1 MDYTSRLK
9 LPRYAG
15 TDAAD
20 LAKGYNV
27 AADRLE
33 AVIGPGLMTYP
44 LTDGKRGAL
53 PAGAKTPCL
62 ILVPGNGEL
71 WYEDGSTP
79 NGDMSSDEPGEPDGP
94 QEGAGPTVGGPQGG
108 GGGADES

>member
-20 LAKGYNV
+20 LTTGYNV

-53 PAGAKTPCL
+53 PAGAKTLCL
-62 ILVPGNGEL
+62 IYVPGKGEL

-79 NGDMSSDEPGEPDGP
+79 NGDMSSDEQGDPDSAAPWPGASDE
-94 QEGAGPTVGGPQGG
+94 AK
-108 GGGADES
+108 GGGADV

>member
-20 LAKGYNV
+20 LTRGYNV

-33 AVIGPGLMTYP
+33 A
-44 LTDGKRGAL
+44 
-53 PAGAKTPCL
+53 AGARLRKERHGRGLEDCR
-62 ILVPGNGEL
+62 VGEK
-71 WYEDGSTP
+71 
-79 NGDMSSDEPGEPDGP
+79 
-94 QEGAGPTVGGPQGG
+94 
-108 GGGADES
+108 

>member
-20 LAKGYNV
+20 LTKGYNV

-33 AVIGPGLMTYP
+33 AVIGQGLMTYP
-44 LTDGKRGAL
+44 VTDGKRGAL
-53 PAGAKTPCL
+53 PVGAKTPCL
-62 ILVPGNGEL
+62 ILVPATGEL
-71 WYEDGSTP
+71 WYEDGATP
-79 NGDMSSDEPGEPDGP
+79 NGDTSSDEQGVPDGP

-108 GGGADES
+108 GGADES

>member
-33 AVIGPGLMTYP
+33 AVVGQGLMTYP

-62 ILVPGNGEL
+62 ILVPATGEL
-71 WYEDGSTP
+71 WYEDGATP
-79 NGDMSSDEPGEPDGP
+79 NGDTSSDGP

-108 GGGADES
+108 GGADES

>member
-1 MDYTSRLK
+1 MDYTSRLR

-20 LAKGYNV
+20 LTKGYNV

-33 AVIGPGLMTYP
+33 AVVGQGLMTYP

-62 ILVPGNGEL
+62 ILVLATGEL
-71 WYEDGSTP
+71 WHEDGTTPTGDTST
-79 NGDMSSDEPGEPDGP
+79 SDEPGAPDGP
-94 QEGAGPTVGGPQGG
+94 QEGAAPTGGGPQGG
-108 GGGADES
+108 GGADES

>member
-1 MDYTSRLK
+1 MDYTSRLG

-20 LAKGYNV
+20 LTRGYNV

-62 ILVPGNGEL
+62 IVVLSKGEI

-79 NGDMSSDEPGEPDGP
+79 NGDASSSDEPGDPDSAAP
-94 QEGAGPTVGGPQGG
+94 WPGASDEAK
-108 GGGADES
+108 GGGADV

>member
-1 MDYTSRLK
+1 MDYTSRLR

-20 LAKGYNV
+20 LTSGYNV

-33 AVIGPGLMTYP
+33 AVLGPGLMTYP

-53 PAGAKTPCL
+53 PAGAKVPCL
-62 ILVPGNGEL
+62 ILVPATGEL
-71 WYEDGSTP
+71 WHEDGSTP
-79 NGDMSSDEPGEPDGP
+79 NGDLSADEPGVPDGP
-94 QEGAGPTVGGPQGG
+94 QEGAGPAGGGPQGG
-108 GGGADES
+108 GGADE

>member
-33 AVIGPGLMTYP
+33 AVVGQGLMTYP
-44 LTDGKRGAL
+44 PHGRQEGRAAGRGKDPVPHPRPGHGGAL
-53 PAGAKTPCL
+53 
-62 ILVPGNGEL
+62 V
-71 WYEDGSTP
+71 
-79 NGDMSSDEPGEPDGP
+79 
-94 QEGAGPTVGGPQGG
+94 
-108 GGGADES
+108 